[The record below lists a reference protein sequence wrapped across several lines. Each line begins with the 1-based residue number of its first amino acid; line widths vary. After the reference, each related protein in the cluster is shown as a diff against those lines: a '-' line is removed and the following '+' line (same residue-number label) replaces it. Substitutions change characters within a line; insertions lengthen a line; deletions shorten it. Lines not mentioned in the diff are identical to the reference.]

1 MRHLDDDRL
10 ALLAVDGDRALDP
23 ESALHLAG
31 CDRCQGEASAFLDLG
46 AAVRAGEEL
55 VPPAPAVWD
64 RIEAELG
71 EELRPAAAEPPAAPA
86 SGVVPLERRDRRDRR
101 DPWPRR
107 IAFAAAASFALG
119 VAATAGVVSLLD
131 RDAGDDA
138 PRADVVQTASLEPL
152 PGWDAAGAARVESVE
167 GQLRLVVDLPESDV
181 DGYREV
187 WLLDREVTSLL
198 SLGTMSGSEAS
209 FVLPA
214 GLDLDKYAVVDVSS
228 EPFDG
233 DPAHSGD
240 SIARGELQAG
250 A

>member
-10 ALLAVDGDRALDP
+10 ALLAVDGERALDP

-31 CDRCQGEASAFLDLG
+31 CDRCQAEASAFLDLG

-55 VPPAPAVWD
+55 VPPPSAVWD

-71 EELRPAAAEPPAAPA
+71 EELRPAAAGTPAAPA
-86 SGVVPLERRDRRDRR
+86 SGVVPLERRAPRGH
-101 DPWPRR
+101 WPRR

-119 VAATAGVVSLLD
+119 VAATAGVVSLLN